1 MPVALV
7 LLLAFIGFNA
17 ISVYTSDFFLEPRLP
32 ADKEVNILTEVNN
45 QQAKKQKKGQE
56 DFAREV
62 SALKAE
68 LEQMPGLKK
77 TYAGLDSDPEK
88 VIYLTFDDGPSASVT
103 NDILDVLDYYGIKAT
118 FFVIGARALAYP
130 EVVRRIHAAGHA
142 IGNHTYNH
150 NYKSIYRNLDTF
162 TKDFQAAQ
170 EAIFSVTG
178 EYPRLYRYAG
188 GSLTARNYAG
198 RSTRKQFDQYLWQ
211 QGIQYFDWN
220 IDSGDA
226 RGGKVTVDSI
236 TGQTIR
242 QLKTRQ
248 KAIILMHDFKYR
260 QSTAKALPGIIET
273 LLEKGYVF
281 STLSPSGYT
290 VQH

>member
-1 MPVALV
+1 MYTAN
-7 LLLAFIGFNA
+7 LLP
-17 ISVYTSDFFLEPRLP
+17 SYLEPRLP
-32 ADKEVNILTEVNN
+32 ADKTEENN
-45 QQAKKQKKGQE
+45 QQAEKLVKVQE
-56 DFAREV
+56 DFARGV
-62 SALKAE
+62 SQLKAE

-77 TYAGLDSDPEK
+77 DYQGLDDCATEK

-103 NDILDVLDYYGIKAT
+103 NDILDVLDHYGIKAT

-170 EAIFSVTG
+170 EAVFSVIG
-178 EYPRLYRYAG
+178 EYPQLYRYAG

-198 RSTRKQFDQYLWQ
+198 RATRKHFDQYLWQ
-211 QGIQYFDWN
+211 QGVQYFDWN

-242 QLKTRQ
+242 QLKNRQ

-281 STLSPSGYT
+281 STLSPSGFT